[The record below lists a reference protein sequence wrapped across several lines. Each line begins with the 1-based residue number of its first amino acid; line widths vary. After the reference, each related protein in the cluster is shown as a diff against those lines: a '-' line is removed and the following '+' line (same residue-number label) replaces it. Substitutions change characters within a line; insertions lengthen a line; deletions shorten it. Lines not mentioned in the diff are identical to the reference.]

1 MGGYSG
7 FEYRLALTK
16 MPTFTLNAQQRFLYS
31 EVAILAWGAS
41 VQRAN
46 LYRSA
51 IPAEE
56 RDSDSFRASVL
67 SFIETQLLSN
77 YKTGCSEAAHIANIE
92 RLVEFGTAE
101 GGELLGPDGYKFGVA
116 QKLLNLLLKYLWCLG
131 HVAEPPHCPVDRL
144 ILAKTTLRNKLNW
157 TEIKTAS
164 KYNEAVNAIRVVAQA
179 SELSLPQWEL
189 QFYSR
194 R

>member
-1 MGGYSG
+1 
-7 FEYRLALTK
+7 
-16 MPTFTLNAQQRFLYS
+16 MPTFTRNAQQRFLYS

-46 LYRSA
+46 LYNSA
-51 IPAEE
+51 IPAKD
-56 RDSDSFRASVL
+56 RASDSFRASVL
-67 SFIETQLLSN
+67 SFIETQLLSS

-92 RLVEFGTAE
+92 RLVEFATAE
-101 GGELLGPDGYKFGVA
+101 GGKLLGPDGYKFGVA

-144 ILAKTTLRNKLNW
+144 ILAKTSHRNKLNW
-157 TEIKTAS
+157 TEITAAS
-164 KYNEAVNAIRVVAQA
+164 EYKDAINAIRIVAKA
-179 SELSLPQWEL
+179 ADLSLPQWEL